1 MLAKYILG
9 TALMLTMHGPLLAQ
23 QVELMQFGGPADDFV
38 IHVGSPTPADDP
50 AVGDETG
57 HLSATLASDFAM
69 IGAPEPSHMAPL
81 PASIDVPEWMRTGV
95 RSSILGSGQV
105 FPSAIPGGCGSVQY
119 LPRADLPASTELR
132 RAKLFPLIAAVA
144 CEQRIPVG
152 LFDALIAQESRYQQN
167 ALSPKGA
174 IGLAQL
180 MPGTADYLGVSN
192 PWDITE
198 NLRGGARYLREQI
211 EEFGRYDLALAA
223 YNAGPGRVRAHRR
236 IPRIR
241 ETLEYVRVISAAWAS
256 HERQSSYALPRAD
269 ARVAMIPR
277 RSASVSSYT
286 STSVAKPR

>member
-1 MLAKYILG
+1 MLTKYIFG
-9 TALMLTMHGPLLAQ
+9 PALFFIMPGPLLAQ
-23 QVELMQFGGPADDFV
+23 QVELIQFGARGDDFV
-38 IHVGSPTPADDP
+38 IHVGSPPPAGDAAVVDD
-50 AVGDETG
+50 TG
-57 HLSATLASDFAM
+57 HLSATLATDFAM
-69 IGAPEPSHMAPL
+69 IGASQPDHMAPL
-81 PASIDVPEWMRTGV
+81 PASIDVPEWMRTGI
-95 RSSILGSGQV
+95 RSSALRSGEA
-105 FPSAIPGGCGSVQY
+105 FLHAIPVGCGSVQY

-192 PWDITE
+192 PWDVTE

-256 HERQSSYALPRAD
+256 HERRSSFALAPSE
-269 ARVAMIPR
+269 ARFAISSR
-277 RSASVSSYT
+277 RTASVSSYT

>member
-9 TALMLTMHGPLLAQ
+9 SALLLTMHGPLLAQ
-23 QVELMQFGGPADDFV
+23 QVQLMQFGGPADDFV
-38 IHVGSPTPADDP
+38 IHVGSPNPVDGVP
-50 AVGDETG
+50 VGDENG
-57 HLSATLASDFAM
+57 DLSGTLANDFAV
-69 IGAPEPSHMAPL
+69 IAAPETSPMAPV
-81 PASIDVPEWMRTGV
+81 PAAIDVPQWMRTGI
-95 RSSILGSGQV
+95 RSSALGPAEA
-105 FPSAIPGGCGSVQY
+105 FLPAIPGGCGSVHYQ
-119 LPRADLPASTELR
+119 PRADLPASTELR

-180 MPGTADYLGVSN
+180 MPGTARYLGVSN

-223 YNAGPGRVRAHRR
+223 YNAGPGRVRVHRR

-241 ETLEYVRVISAAWAS
+241 ETLEYVRIISAAWAS
-256 HERQSSYALPRAD
+256 HERQSSFMIARAD
-269 ARVAMIPR
+269 ARVAMSPR
-277 RSASVSSYT
+277 RTASVSSYT